1 MSGKRAK
8 AIKEHEQGCPR
19 LQFWDAGE
27 WQAPC
32 TCRDPCRCA
41 KRKFSRLGIL
51 PLLFLLLLAG
61 CGTGM
66 ARKART
72 GIARLA
78 LGGAGQA
85 LEKLML
91 CEVPRPAIGRDGSIW
106 HDIWV
111 PKNKLEGCAKRPQR
125 EGPDPSD
132 EQILKEEMLRCM
144 PNVVPMDK
152 MGRPKWEAGDE
163 FFFTLADPTTVDS
176 PLRPEL
182 RRQALL
188 LSVPNA
194 SAPPR
199 VVRRATRDR

>member
-1 MSGKRAK
+1 MNSIPYR
-8 AIKEHEQGCPR
+8 H
-19 LQFWDAGE
+19 
-27 WQAPC
+27 
-32 TCRDPCRCA
+32 A

-61 CGTGM
+61 CGTV
-66 ARKART
+66 RKART

-91 CEVPRPAIGRDGSIW
+91 CEVPRALVGGDGSIW
-106 HDIWV
+106 HEIQV
-111 PKNKLEGCAKRPQR
+111 PLDKLAGCSAGQ
-125 EGPDPSD
+125 E
-132 EQILKEEMLRCM
+132 LLRCM

-163 FFFTLADPTTVDS
+163 FFFTLADPANVDS

-182 RRQALL
+182 RQALL

-194 SAPPR
+194 SSPPR
-199 VVRRATRDR
+199 IVRRATRDR